1 LTTKTSDGK
10 TYLKMKLTFITASPR
25 RPARRGPVAL
35 VVLAGVLAAGGCD
48 ETRAPGGLAA
58 PGTAAP
64 LYLLAGTIFGT
75 ADVSYVVP
83 TRSLAPGTTLD
94 YDKALEL
101 PGGAGVY
108 GPERAGHFF
117 VGAGDSPTLTRY
129 EVSAEGSFTR
139 GETLSFA
146 NHGLTNA
153 LVNNGGVVFLS
164 PSKAYFIHQEDLKAV
179 VWNPASM
186 QIEGDL
192 ALPPE
197 LRKEGFVVVFDGK
210 AQRQGNDLHLVA
222 SWADHTNGRYP
233 PGALVVTIDTATDE
247 VVAQEAD
254 GRCSQVFD
262 SMRHPSGDI
271 YYACSPWSAATHRA
285 LGADFAAESCLLRIR
300 RGQRR
305 FDPDFHVRL
314 PALTGG
320 QVAGTLIPGQGA
332 EGFVRVLDE
341 SLFPVVP
348 GATVRDL
355 TGAEA
360 WRWWR
365 LDLDALMAS
374 PSDLAPSAAGATE
387 LQIDGVVYTSL
398 SKQDFS
404 ETTLIEMTA
413 PGGPRPGL
421 AARGYLHNGLRVH

>member
-1 LTTKTSDGK
+1 
-10 TYLKMKLTFITASPR
+10 MKLTFITDLTGLDL
-25 RPARRGPVAL
+25 RPARRGWVAA
-35 VVLAGVLAAGGCD
+35 VVLAALSPAGGCD
-48 ETRAPGGLAA
+48 EARTPGVPAA
-58 PGTAAP
+58 PGTATP

-75 ADVSYVVP
+75 PDVSYVVP

-94 YDKALEL
+94 YDQALEI

-108 GPERAGHFF
+108 APERGGHFF
-117 VGAGDSPTLTRY
+117 VGTGDSPTLTRY
-129 EVSAEGSFTR
+129 EVTADGSFNR

-153 LVNNGGVVFLS
+153 LVNNSGVVFLS
-164 PSKAYFIHQEDLKAV
+164 PGKAYFIHQEDLKAV
-179 VWNPASM
+179 IWNPTSM
-186 QIEGDL
+186 QIDGAL
-192 ALPPE
+192 ALPAE
-197 LRKEGFVVVFDGK
+197 LQKEGFVVVFDGK

-222 SWADHTNGRYP
+222 TWADHTNGKYP
-233 PGALVVTIDTATDE
+233 PGALVVTIDTTTDS
-247 VVAQEAD
+247 VVAREPD
-254 GRCSQVFD
+254 DRCSQVFD

-271 YYACSPWSAATHRA
+271 YYACSTWSAATHRA
-285 LGADFAAESCLLRIR
+285 LGAAFAAESCLLRIR

-320 QVAGTLIPGQGA
+320 QVAGTLVPGLGA

-348 GATVRDL
+348 GATVSEL

-365 LDLDALMAS
+365 LDLDALTAA
-374 PSDLAPSAAGATE
+374 PTDLAPSAAGATE
-387 LQIDGVVYTSL
+387 LQIDGGVYTSL
-398 SKQDFS
+398 SKRDFS

-421 AARGYLHNGLRVH
+421 AARGYLHNGVRVR